1 MNNEYRVITHK
12 SNFFTLDNGNEQI
25 TVKARGKLKRDGE
38 IMVGDFVEVDTAD
51 EKVIT
56 KVRPRKNSLI
66 RPSVANIDQIV
77 LIVAPQPE
85 IDWFLIDKMV
95 INCHENEIDC
105 VICLNK
111 TDLGDNDYQSL
122 VAQYEKDVV
131 AVVKVC
137 AEKGEIEQLKPYLK
151 DKLTCF
157 AGQSGVGKSTLSNLI
172 YGSMDRKVGQVSEK
186 IGRGKNTTTTASI
199 ITTDDGFTLIDTPGF
214 SMLDVFSVKYDEL
227 ALYYNEFVFLAD
239 ECKFHPCTH
248 TTEPDCA
255 VKRAL
260 IGGQINAQRYERY
273 LKIFEEQKRI
283 DKENR
288 R

>member
-214 SMLDVFSVKYDEL
+214 SMLDVFSVKHDEL

-260 IGGQINAQRYERY
+260 TDGQINAQRYERY